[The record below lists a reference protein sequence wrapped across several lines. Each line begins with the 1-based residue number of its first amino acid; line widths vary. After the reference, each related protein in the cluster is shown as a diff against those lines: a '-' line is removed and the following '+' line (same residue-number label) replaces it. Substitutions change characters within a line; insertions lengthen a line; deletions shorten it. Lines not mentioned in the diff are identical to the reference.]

1 MPQDNQ
7 TLAGVVGV
15 DIPVSRFE
23 SFSPR
28 SQLGPMGYTF
38 AINSNGFLIF
48 HPDLWMVSNYLEDP
62 AHNDLADVEGNSE
75 AITALRRE
83 MIEMAAIDPENG
95 DATVKSVSL
104 EASVILQQG
113 HSATI
118 EVDYHYAPILGTT
131 FS

>member
-1 MPQDNQ
+1 
-7 TLAGVVGV
+7 
-15 DIPVSRFE
+15 
-23 SFSPR
+23 
-28 SQLGPMGYTF
+28 MGYTF